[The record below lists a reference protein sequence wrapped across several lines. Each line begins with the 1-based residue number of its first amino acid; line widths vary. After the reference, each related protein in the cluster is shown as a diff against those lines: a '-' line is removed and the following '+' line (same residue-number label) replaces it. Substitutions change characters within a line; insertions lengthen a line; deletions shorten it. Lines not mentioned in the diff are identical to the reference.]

1 MSETRLEQQYRSAVR
16 WYPPRWRRR
25 FGEAMVGVL
34 LDVADEEKRRTP
46 AFGELA
52 DLRRRAVAEWINSVA
67 PESVRSSVASLSSG
81 AVAAFSL
88 AYFFFVSWPAG
99 LAADSVPSTLP
110 TFGPFLNAAPL
121 FVVPVTLMFL
131 ATMAGSRLLA
141 HLFGVVALLGVLVA
155 GVVRTSSGNW
165 NGPGSTTLAFT
176 LLVIVAANVGD
187 PRRRAPAIATFGVVG
202 GALVAFGLMR
212 LPSGQPWEY
221 QFVGDAGWWTMVLS
235 PWALVGAGAVVLI
248 TVLLLIATHRDVMA
262 AAIAVAWLPWAAAA
276 TVTLR
281 VFAGEEADSFAMAVT
296 SVALALL
303 AVHRARSPKGSQRG
317 AGKTP
322 SNA

>member
-1 MSETRLEQQYRSAVR
+1 MSETRLERQYRSAVG
-16 WYPPRWRRR
+16 WYPPKWRRR

-34 LDVADEEKRRTP
+34 LDVADGEKRCTP

-52 DLRRRAVAEWINSVA
+52 DLRRRAVAEWINSAA
-67 PESVRSSVASLSSG
+67 PEAVRSWVASLSSG

-99 LAADSVPSTLP
+99 FAAESVPGSLP

-121 FVVPVTLMFL
+121 FIVPVVLMFL
-131 ATMAGSRLLA
+131 AFVAGSRLAA
-141 HLFGVVALLGVLVA
+141 HLFGVVALLGVVVA
-155 GVVRTSSGNW
+155 AMVRTTSGNW

-176 LLVIVAANVGD
+176 LLVIMAANVGG
-187 PRRRAPAIATFGVVG
+187 PRRRTPALAAFGVVG

-212 LPSGQPWEY
+212 LPSGRPWEY
-221 QFVGDAGWWTMVLS
+221 QFVGDGGWWTMVLS
-235 PWALVGAGAVVLI
+235 PWALVGAGAVVLVS
-248 TVLLLIATHRDVMA
+248 VLLLIATHHDVIA

-281 VFAGEEADSFAMAVT
+281 LFAGEETDSFVMAVV

-303 AVHRARSPKGSQRG
+303 AVHRARSPRGSQRG